1 MSEARIAD
9 RQVCARQ
16 CYQINRKANG
26 GIEKGLRPVSE
37 ADFGLSRSVESGIR
51 VAQIYRWPVVVREK
65 GRWVMTIF
73 DRTMGLLQR
82 TLDLRS
88 ARQRVIASNLANEET
103 PGYRAS
109 ELTFMD
115 QMQSAQKGRL
125 PIVLAAT
132 QSRHFG
138 VRGPQGIQAVTG
150 KLSEVPAGDLPL
162 DANSVNLELE
172 MAKLSEN
179 AMQYNAAA
187 TILAAKFRGL
197 LSAIRDA
204 R

>member
-1 MSEARIAD
+1 M
-9 RQVCARQ
+9 
-16 CYQINRKANG
+16 
-26 GIEKGLRPVSE
+26 
-37 ADFGLSRSVESGIR
+37 
-51 VAQIYRWPVVVREK
+51 REK
-65 GRWVMTIF
+65 GQEAMTIF
-73 DRTMGLLQR
+73 DRTMRLLQR

-88 ARQRVIASNLANEET
+88 ARQRVIASNVANEET

-109 ELTFMD
+109 ELTFTD
-115 QMQSAQKGRL
+115 QLQSAQKGRL

-138 VRGPQGIQAVTG
+138 MRGPQGVQAVTG
-150 KLSEVPAGDLPL
+150 RLSEVPAGDLPL

-197 LSAIRDA
+197 LSAIREG

>member
-1 MSEARIAD
+1 M
-9 RQVCARQ
+9 
-16 CYQINRKANG
+16 
-26 GIEKGLRPVSE
+26 
-37 ADFGLSRSVESGIR
+37 
-51 VAQIYRWPVVVREK
+51 REK
-65 GRWVMTIF
+65 GYTVMTIF
-73 DRTMGLLQR
+73 DKTMRLLQR

-109 ELTFMD
+109 DLTFMD
-115 QMQSAQKGRL
+115 QLQSAQKGRL

-132 QSRHFG
+132 QSSHFG
-138 VRGPQGIQAVTG
+138 VRGPQGVQAVTG
-150 KLSEVPAGDLPL
+150 KLAEVPAGDLPL

-187 TILAAKFRGL
+187 TILAARFRTL

>member
-1 MSEARIAD
+1 
-9 RQVCARQ
+9 
-16 CYQINRKANG
+16 
-26 GIEKGLRPVSE
+26 
-37 ADFGLSRSVESGIR
+37 
-51 VAQIYRWPVVVREK
+51 
-65 GRWVMTIF
+65 MTIF
-73 DRTMGLLQR
+73 DRTMRLLER

-88 ARQRVIASNLANEET
+88 GRQRVIASNLANEET

-115 QMQSAQKGRL
+115 QLQSAHKGRP

-138 VRGPQGIQAVTG
+138 LQGPQGMQAVTG
-150 KLSEVPAGDLPL
+150 KLNEVPAGDIPL

-179 AMQYNAAA
+179 VMQYNAAA
-187 TILAAKFRGL
+187 TILAKKFHGL
-197 LSAIRDA
+197 LNAIREG

>member
-1 MSEARIAD
+1 
-9 RQVCARQ
+9 
-16 CYQINRKANG
+16 
-26 GIEKGLRPVSE
+26 
-37 ADFGLSRSVESGIR
+37 
-51 VAQIYRWPVVVREK
+51 
-65 GRWVMTIF
+65 MTIF
-73 DRTMGLLQR
+73 DKTMGLLQR
-82 TLDLRS
+82 SLDLRS
-88 ARQRVIASNLANEET
+88 ARQRVITSNLANEET

-115 QMQSAQKGRL
+115 QLQSAQKGRL
-125 PIVLAAT
+125 PIVMAAT

-138 VRGPQGIQAVTG
+138 VHGPQGVQAVVG
-150 KLSEVPAGDLPL
+150 KLGEVPAGDLPL

-187 TILAAKFRGL
+187 TILTRKFHGL
-197 LSAIRDA
+197 LNAIREG

>member
-1 MSEARIAD
+1 MSRD
-9 RQVCARQ
+9 
-16 CYQINRKANG
+16 
-26 GIEKGLRPVSE
+26 EKRNKS
-37 ADFGLSRSVESGIR
+37 
-51 VAQIYRWPVVVREK
+51 
-65 GRWVMTIF
+65 MTIF
-73 DRTMGLLQR
+73 DRTMRLLER

-109 ELTFMD
+109 ELNFMD
-115 QMQSAQKGRL
+115 QLQSARKGRL

-132 QSRHFG
+132 QSGHFG
-138 VRGPQGIQAVTG
+138 AHGRQGIQAVTG

-187 TILAAKFRGL
+187 TILAKRFTSL